1 MIKIL
6 LVEDTHLLREGL
18 RLVLKKVSDF
28 ELVEPASTGEETLN
42 RVIYQ
47 KPDLILLDLGLP
59 DTSGIDLIKQ
69 LKEKTPDSHI
79 LILTSSDD
87 ENKAMEAMSA
97 GADGF
102 CTKTN
107 AHSHLELA
115 IRSVMD
121 GKGWMEPSI
130 GSSVL
135 RKMTTLNASPNK
147 NSYDLSQREIDVI
160 KLVIEG
166 FSNQEI
172 AANLKLSPDT
182 IKSHIRR
189 IMEKMGVNDRTQIAV
204 KAVREDIV

>member
-1 MIKIL
+1 M
-6 LVEDTHLLREGL
+6 
-18 RLVLKKVSDF
+18 
-28 ELVEPASTGEETLN
+28 
-42 RVIYQ
+42 
-47 KPDLILLDLGLP
+47 LDLGLP
-59 DTSGIDLIKQ
+59 DINGIELIPQIKA
-69 LKEKTPDSHI
+69 KAPDSRI

-87 ENKAMEAMSA
+87 ENKALESMTS

-135 RKMTTLNASPNK
+135 KKMSAQNISNK
-147 NSYDLSQREIDVI
+147 KSSYDLSERELDVI

-166 FSNQEI
+166 SSNQEI
-172 AANLKLSPDT
+172 ANELKLSPDT
-182 IKSHIRR
+182 IKTHIRR
-189 IMEKMGVNDRTQIAV
+189 IMAKMGVNDRTQIAV
-204 KAVREDIV
+204 KALRERIVK